1 MSTAKHTY
9 IIGEIGQNHNG
20 SVDVA
25 KLIIELMAL
34 PVKEDLF
41 GLKLQGM
48 DAVKLTKRD
57 LNQELSKEQM
67 ASAYSGRNAFGPTY
81 GEHRAALELSD
92 EEHFEAYKCAKS
104 YGLDFV
110 ETLCAPAC
118 TSMLKLFT
126 PDRLKVASRD
136 LTNLP
141 LLEVLAETQIPINL
155 ITNSLEKVFHFKFF
169 CSSGNNFCVF
179 TSDDAKRDVQTAKE
193 QNTSRVSSV
202 EFFPFVSGLVVVHT
216 AICPNAINI

>member
-1 MSTAKHTY
+1 MSQAKHTY
-9 IIGEIGQNHNG
+9 IIGEIRQNHNG

-41 GLKLQGM
+41 GLKLKGM

-67 ASAYSGRNAFGPTY
+67 ASAYSGRNAFGATY
-81 GEHRAALELSD
+81 GEHRAALELND

-110 ETLCAPAC
+110 EIAC
-118 TSMLKLFT
+118 
-126 PDRLKVASRD
+126 
-136 LTNLP
+136 
-141 LLEVLAETQIPINL
+141 
-155 ITNSLEKVFHFKFF
+155 
-169 CSSGNNFCVF
+169 
-179 TSDDAKRDVQTAKE
+179 
-193 QNTSRVSSV
+193 
-202 EFFPFVSGLVVVHT
+202 
-216 AICPNAINI
+216 